1 MSATASVNPVAR
13 AIKAILIVQL
23 GMAVFLFGRDMIGS
37 WSGFGFAPRA
47 PSLDAPVRPGDQ
59 TRRFDPRDLPQRDI
73 PDSRPFPATPNMP
86 DRLAFEIIDVED
98 GDRVLTLTGAIAPG
112 DARRLTEF
120 LEPLAEP
127 IKTAFLNSP
136 GGSVSDALQ
145 IGTLL
150 REAEMNTEMAAGD
163 ICMSACPYVL
173 SAGVERRVAEGAFV
187 GVHQH
192 YFEENTALPAFLIV
206 EDIQRGQGEVMTY
219 LAEMGVDPLLMQ
231 HALVT
236 PPEAIYVFLREELE
250 TYRIITE

>member
-1 MSATASVNPVAR
+1 MSEAKPKNPVAR

-23 GMAVFLFGRDMIGS
+23 GMAVFLFGRDMAGS
-37 WSGFGFAPRA
+37 WPTLGFRPRA
-47 PSLDAPVRPGDQ
+47 PSLESPVRPGDQ
-59 TRRFDPRDLPQRDI
+59 TRRFDPRDLPRRDI
-73 PDSRPFPATPNMP
+73 PESRPFPATPNMP
-86 DRLAFEIIDVED
+86 DRLVFEVVETED
-98 GDRVLTLTGAIAPG
+98 GKVLTLTGAIAPG

-120 LEPLAEP
+120 LEPLEEAP
-127 IKTAFLNSP
+127 KTVFLNSP
-136 GGSVSDALQ
+136 GGSVSDALA
-145 IGTLL
+145 IGTKF
-150 REAEMNTEMAAGD
+150 REGEMNTEMAAGD

-192 YFEENTALPAFLIV
+192 YFDEITALPAFLIV

-219 LAEMGVDPLLMQ
+219 LSEMGVDPLMMQ

-250 TYRIITE
+250 TYRIVTE

>member
-1 MSATASVNPVAR
+1 
-13 AIKAILIVQL
+13 
-23 GMAVFLFGRDMIGS
+23 
-37 WSGFGFAPRA
+37 
-47 PSLDAPVRPGDQ
+47 
-59 TRRFDPRDLPQRDI
+59 
-73 PDSRPFPATPNMP
+73 
-86 DRLAFEIIDVED
+86 
-98 GDRVLTLTGAIAPG
+98 
-112 DARRLTEF
+112 
-120 LEPLAEP
+120 
-127 IKTAFLNSP
+127 
-136 GGSVSDALQ
+136 
-145 IGTLL
+145 
-150 REAEMNTEMAAGD
+150 MNTEMAAGD

-236 PPEAIYVFLREELE
+236 PPEAIYVFLRVELV